1 MNLRRLIIEGIE
13 GRILMGITMFV
24 AIIILIGWVA
34 INEEA
39 RMQSFVQQFDARAIE
54 RGGELYASSCTTCH
68 GNDGLGIAERAPAL
82 NNPHL
87 FGVDIFGGINED
99 IARIQTEVATLTGT
113 RVSLQNELTDSE
125 NPPSTERQVEILERI
140 QEIDGELDARNEE
153 LAPLLEERLTI
164 LDSIQPVLDA
174 GFLPGYAPGMDEV
187 ELTELIADN
196 GTRLGMTSWGGDLNS
211 YIVTTLIHGR
221 PGSAV
226 VWPASNGGMVS
237 WSQRGSGNLR
247 DDQIQ
252 DIALYIQ
259 NWDKGENW
267 TLEDWL
273 AVSQFG
279 KPIADGTLIGPPSE
293 VDVAGSDVDDILARI
308 EAGSIVG
315 DPVRGEALYTGGER
329 TETRARLG
337 CSGCHGAG
345 SAPETDGTWTRT
357 QNERLTLPQFAGY
370 TGEQYLIESIVLPDA
385 YISPGY
391 SSGIMAGN
399 FGEQLSVQDVAD
411 IVAYLVTQE

>member
-24 AIIILIGWVA
+24 AIIILVGWVA

-54 RGGELYASSCTTCH
+54 RGGELYASSCSTCH

-82 NNPHL
+82 NNPHM

-99 IARIQTEVATLTGT
+99 IARLQTEVGTLTGT
-113 RVSLQNELTDSE
+113 RVSLQNELTDAD
-125 NPPSTERQVEILERI
+125 NPPSTERQVEILQRI
-140 QEIDGELDARNEE
+140 QEIDTELNARNEE

-187 ELTELIADN
+187 ELTDLITDN
-196 GTRLGMTSWGGDLNS
+196 GTRLGMTGWGGSLNDF
-211 YIVTTLIHGR
+211 IVTTLIHGR
-221 PGSAV
+221 PGSNE
-226 VWPASNGGMVS
+226 VWPGSAGMVS
-237 WSQRGSGNLR
+237 WSQRGGGNLR

-259 NWDKGENW
+259 NWDKGDNW

-273 AVSQFG
+273 AVAQYG
-279 KPIADGTLIGPPSE
+279 KPIADGNLVGGGDQVPP
-293 VDVAGSDVDDILARI
+293 VGSNVEEILATI
-308 EAGSIVG
+308 ETEGIVG
-315 DPVRGEALYTGGER
+315 DPVRGEALYTGSER
-329 TETRARLG
+329 SELRARLG

-345 SAPETDGTWTRT
+345 NGPETEGTWTRIQT
-357 QNERLTLPQFAGY
+357 ERLTLSEYADF
-370 TGEQYLIESIVLPDA
+370 TGEGYLIEGIVRPEDFIA
-385 YISPGY
+385 PGFNG
-391 SSGIMAGN
+391 GIMPAN
-399 FGEQLSVQDVAD
+399 FGQQLSIQDLAD
-411 IVAYLVTQE
+411 IVAFLRTQE